1 MRRRRARTAAVVLI
15 AAVAALVSAATVGGR
30 SPHDVDAAPAAAQP
44 SGTPTPSS
52 FDWGPLPTL
61 PGTPPPSTPSTSPTP
76 SPSPGGI
83 SLGPTPFGSTPT
95 PPSSGDT
102 GSSADNGGGCSFWD
116 VPCHIG
122 EAINGW
128 LASLVGAI
136 LNPILDLLGH
146 TLLSTPDVTASPR
159 VHDIWGMTLGI
170 ANAVFVLFVVVGGGI
185 VMGYETVQSRYA
197 LKDIAPRLVF
207 GLITANA
214 SLALVGLSIGLGNAL
229 SQALMGQ
236 GVGQTNPLLANLLLI
251 RLAMKAPSMFLVI
264 LGGVVGVL
272 GIILLCTYIVRVC
285 LIVFLTVAAPI
296 VLAFHALPQTEG
308 IARIWWRALTA
319 CLSIQLAQSLVLII
333 AVRVLLGSGSQAG
346 VFGVGGQLVD
356 VLVTICL
363 FWMLIRIPFWAMRFV
378 FAGSAHQRSSVV
390 KIAKY
395 AVLYKVVKVL
405 KTAAT
410 AVAAAA

>member
-1 MRRRRARTAAVVLI
+1 
-15 AAVAALVSAATVGGR
+15 
-30 SPHDVDAAPAAAQP
+30 
-44 SGTPTPSS
+44 
-52 FDWGPLPTL
+52 
-61 PGTPPPSTPSTSPTP
+61 
-76 SPSPGGI
+76 
-83 SLGPTPFGSTPT
+83 
-95 PPSSGDT
+95 
-102 GSSADNGGGCSFWD
+102 

-122 EAINGW
+122 EAINSW

-159 VHDIWGMTLGI
+159 VHDIWDMTLGI
-170 ANAVFVLFVVVGGGI
+170 ANAVFILFVIVGGGI

-207 GLITANA
+207 GLISANA
-214 SLALVGLSIGLGNAL
+214 SLALVSLCIGFSNAL
-229 SQALMGQ
+229 AQAFMGQ
-236 GVGQTNPLLANLLLI
+236 GVGQSNPLLANLFLI
-251 RLAMKAPSMFLVI
+251 RAAMKAPSMFLVI
-264 LGGVVGVL
+264 LGGALAVL
-272 GIILLCTYIVRVC
+272 GIVLLCTYIFRVC
-285 LIVFLTVAAPI
+285 LIVFLTVAAPM

-333 AVRVLLGSGSQAG
+333 AVRVILGSGSQPG
-346 VFGVGGQLVD
+346 VFGIGGQLVD

-363 FWMLIRIPFWAMRFV
+363 FWMLIRIPFWALRFV

-390 KIAKY
+390 RIAKF
-395 AVLYKVVKVL
+395 ALLYKLVKL
-405 KTAAT
+405 IKTAGA